1 MGHVGRRRVM
11 VLASGGGHW
20 MQMLRLRSA
29 FEGMDVFYVG
39 VKEMY
44 RRDVAPADF
53 YVVKEA
59 SRLHKANMPATFLQL
74 LWILLKERPA
84 AVLTT
89 GSLPGL
95 IALRLAHLMGARTAW
110 IDSIANVEEVSLSGR
125 KAGAV
130 ADLWL
135 TQWEQLSRPEGPH
148 YRGSVL

>member
-1 MGHVGRRRVM
+1 MRRARRRRVM
-11 VLASGGGHW
+11 VIASGGGHW
-20 MQMLRLRSA
+20 MQMLRLRPA
-29 FEGMDVFYVG
+29 FEGLDVFYVG

-44 RRDVAPADF
+44 RGDVAPADF
-53 YVVKEA
+53 YSVTDV
-59 SRLHKANMPATFLQL
+59 SRLQRWNLPATVFKL
-74 LWILLKERPA
+74 LWIVLRERPA

-95 IALRLAHLMGARTAW
+95 IALRIAHRLGARTAW

-135 TQWEQLSRPEGPH
+135 TQWPHLARPEGPQH
-148 YRGSVL
+148 RGSVL